1 MNPGFEVKEG
11 NFFNALL
18 GPCASG
24 IPSQSALY
32 NNYNV
37 TSPGEIL
44 TSELVTLFAVPHT
57 NENSITI
64 APLNEGEKEISISLI
79 KPAFVQV
86 YFMDDTHEI
95 LAWLVKQKLPAGEY
109 KMKINDSKLRKGT
122 VELRTHVDE
131 QVNIFPIK

>member
-11 NFFNALL
+11 NFFKALL

-32 NNYNV
+32 NKYNV

-44 TSELVTLFAVPHT
+44 TSELVNLFVVPHT
-57 NENSITI
+57 NENRIIIT
-64 APLNEGEKEISISLI
+64 PLNEGEKEISISII

-86 YFMDDTHEI
+86 YFMDETHEI
-95 LAWLVKQKLPAGEY
+95 LAWLVKQQLTPG
-109 KMKINDSKLRKGT
+109 NT
-122 VELRTHVDE
+122 
-131 QVNIFPIK
+131 N